1 MTAGLS
7 ARYLP
12 SSLFACVCQ
21 TKLLRSAIGSMQ
33 GLGLLN
39 AIKTPEAR

>member
-1 MTAGLS
+1 MTTGLS

-21 TKLLRSAIGSMQ
+21 TKLLKSAIGSMQ
-33 GLGLLN
+33 SLELLY
-39 AIKTPEAR
+39 AFKTPETR